1 MQTLDVFTYCMFW
14 IIGNFINQERVYK
27 SILIWNLAHTD
38 SQAFRIDSL
47 RIYSTGDGS
56 SILKGKMKNK
66 KRKKGKEEEEE
77 STGVL
82 SVS

>member
-1 MQTLDVFTYCMFW
+1 MQTLDVLTYCMFW

-38 SQAFRIDSL
+38 SQAFQIDSL

-56 SILKGKMKNK
+56 SILKRKMKNK